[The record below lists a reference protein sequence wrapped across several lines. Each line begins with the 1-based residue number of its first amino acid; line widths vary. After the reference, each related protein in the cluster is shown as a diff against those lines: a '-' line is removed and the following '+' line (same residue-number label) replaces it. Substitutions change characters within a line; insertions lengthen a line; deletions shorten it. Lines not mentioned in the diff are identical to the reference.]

1 MKSFCNESVESI
13 ADALVNFQRQLVAKE
28 KAGHIAEHKEDKIFH
43 CSLCGCLFLEP
54 ITLHCGHTLCK
65 TCILPGKTSVKLID
79 CKQCG
84 STIHGN
90 DFTVNV
96 LIANLIQKCFPREYE
111 EEVQKLE
118 EVQRES
124 QGTQE
129 KVVETL
135 SGFLRKRPNH
145 ITALKWRSQ
154 ALFQMGRYKQAL
166 EDAELACDLRPFLP
180 SVFHQ
185 KGVVLFAMNNYEK
198 ASQSFSRA
206 LALGSNMSGEECR
219 LELLQ
224 CLSQFLSVESDNL
237 SEQDLLPGRF
247 QSLTT
252 TEFTK
257 FKALTDTG
265 EAQSVLLNEVQTKRD
280 TKETYATPT
289 IKPTFLEKRSS
300 QKRPFEDSGEHS
312 SPRAR
317 VSRSKCSKASTESE
331 SVSNNLNQA
340 AFVSNKED
348 FECKICYCF
357 LYQPVTT
364 ACGHTF
370 CRECLQRAL
379 DHRPECP
386 FCRRTLNCGVE
397 RNAKATRVVKKIV
410 EKFFPDEYAERE
422 KTFFEEKARWK
433 G

>member
-1 MKSFCNESVESI
+1 MKSFCSESVKSI
-13 ADALVNFQRQLVAKE
+13 ADALVDFQRQLVAKE
-28 KAGHIAEHKEDKIFH
+28 KAGHIVEHKEDTIFH
-43 CSLCGCLFLEP
+43 CSLCGCLFVEP

-65 TCILPGKTSVKLID
+65 TCILPGKTPVKRID

-84 STIHGN
+84 STIRGN

-96 LIANLIQKCFPREYE
+96 LIANLIQKYFPREYE
-111 EEVQKLE
+111 EEVKKLE

-135 SGFLRKRPNH
+135 SGFLRKRPNQ

-154 ALFQMGRYKQAL
+154 VLFQMGRYKQAL
-166 EDAELACDLRPFLP
+166 EDAELACNLRPFLP

-185 KGVVLFAMNNYEK
+185 KGVILFAMKNYEK

-206 LALGSNMSGEECR
+206 LALEPNMSGEEYR
-219 LELLQ
+219 LELLH
-224 CLSQFLSVESDNL
+224 CLSQFLSFESDNS
-237 SEQDLLPGRF
+237 SEQDVLPKRF

-257 FKALTDTG
+257 FKALNDTG
-265 EAQSVLLNEVQTKRD
+265 DPQSVFLNEVQSKKD
-280 TKETYATPT
+280 TEETYAIPT

-300 QKRPFEDSGEHS
+300 QKRHFEDSGEHS
-312 SPRAR
+312 SSRAR
-317 VSRSKCSKASTESE
+317 VSRTKCSKVCTESE

-340 AFVSNKED
+340 AVVSDKED
-348 FECKICYCF
+348 FECKICYCV

-386 FCRRTLNCGVE
+386 CCRRTLNCGVE
-397 RNAKATRVVKKIV
+397 RNTKATEVVKTIV

-422 KTFFEEKARWK
+422 KSFFEEKAHWI